1 MAGPQ
6 KSILTKL
13 RKINDKKGT
22 RISDV
27 LNEVGAGDI
36 FTVHIAHGDGTKLPG
51 VTVDKTSADI
61 VEALNAGKAV
71 QVIYTAADGSVH
83 RFDMHGTLDDGI
95 LKGSSVAINSGNLYV
110 VYSLEVDFADEIPEI
125 SYGTAE
131 YALTPSN

>member
-13 RKINDKKGT
+13 RKINDKKGS

-27 LNEVGAGDI
+27 LNDLGAGDI
-36 FTVHIAHGDGTKLPG
+36 FTIRMTYGDGTKLPG
-51 VTVDKTSADI
+51 VTMDKTSADI
-61 VEALNAGKAV
+61 VEALKAGKAV
-71 QVIYTAADGSVH
+71 QVICTAADGSVH
-83 RFDMHGTLDDGI
+83 RIDMHGTLDDGI
-95 LKGSSVAINSGNLYV
+95 LKGSSVAVNSGNLYV
-110 VYSLEVDFADEIPEI
+110 IFSLEVDFTDETPEI